1 MGMTANFMQQHEDI
15 LRIAKE
21 MSKLL
26 DPNILGKDAQPV
38 RSLLSTLSVKLKIHL
53 ASEDRSL
60 YPELLNHKDANVK
73 ATTKKFMDE
82 MGGISAVFVKYT
94 EKWVSADT
102 IQKNPND
109 FIKETEGLFSA
120 LAKRIEKEN
129 RELYPLV
136 DK

>member
-1 MGMTANFMQQHEDI
+1 MGITSNFIQQHEDM
-15 LRIAKE
+15 LTVAKE

-38 RSLLSTLSVKLKIHL
+38 RSLLSKLSAKLKIHL
-53 ASEDRSL
+53 ASEDKSL
-60 YPELLNHKDANVK
+60 YPELLNHKDENVK
-73 ATTKKFMDE
+73 ATAKKFMDE
-82 MGGISAVFVKYT
+82 MGSISSVFVKYT
-94 EKWVSADT
+94 EKWVSADA

-129 RELYPLV
+129 KELYPLV

>member
-1 MGMTANFMQQHEDI
+1 MGITSSFVQQHEDM
-15 LRIAKE
+15 LVIAKE
-21 MSKLL
+21 ISKLL
-26 DPNILGKDAQPV
+26 DPNILAKEAQPA
-38 RSLLSTLSVKLKIHL
+38 RSLLSKLSAKLKIHL
-53 ASEDRSL
+53 ASEDKSL

-73 ATTKKFMDE
+73 ATAKKFMDE
-82 MGGISAVFVKYT
+82 MGGISDVFVKYT
-94 EKWVSADT
+94 EKWVSADA

-109 FIKETEGLFSA
+109 FIKDTKDLFSA

>member
-1 MGMTANFMQQHEDI
+1 MGMTSNFIQQHEDM

-38 RSLLSTLSVKLKIHL
+38 RSLLSKLSAKLKIHL
-53 ASEDRSL
+53 ASEDKSL

-73 ATTKKFMDE
+73 TTARKFVDE

-94 EKWVSADT
+94 EKWVSADA

-120 LAKRIEKEN
+120 LANRIEKEN
-129 RELYPLV
+129 KELYPLV

>member
-1 MGMTANFMQQHEDI
+1 MGITANFIQQHED
-15 LRIAKE
+15 LLSVAKE

-38 RSLLSTLSVKLKIHL
+38 RSLLSKLSAKLKIHL
-53 ASEDRSL
+53 ASEDKSL

-82 MGGISAVFVKYT
+82 MGSISSVFVKYT
-94 EKWVSADT
+94 EKWVSADA